1 MSPRVTT
8 SAEELASLLDR
19 DSGSIRSTLILLL
32 EERAKGTPDVAI
44 GERLLRELGRS
55 IYATQILSHLLGAER
70 VLLEIDAMER
80 RMAATG
86 ASSPVGVERPGSAG
100 AVGVRVPPM
109 GGARSAVVPSTTF
122 EEAVESIVSR
132 RPALGAAYREAVR
145 LNPLDRAFTM
155 ARAVS
160 EEQLVRVRDAIGASL
175 RNGATLNEAREA
187 VAGLGDWTTSYA
199 EVVYRNAVTRAYAE
213 GRLIQARDPDVALV
227 APAVMFQAIQ
237 DADVRPNHAAAH
249 GLAAGPDDPV
259 WATLRPPLGHN
270 CRCGLRLV
278 DRIEA
283 ESLGIL
289 DAAGRVRP
297 ATVPPGARP
306 DEGWRV

>member
-8 SAEELASLLDR
+8 SAEELAALLDR
-19 DSGSIRSTLILLL
+19 DAGSIRTALILLL
-32 EERAKGTPDVAI
+32 QERAKGTPDAAI
-44 GERLLRELGRS
+44 GERLIGELGRS

-70 VLLEIDAMER
+70 VLKEIDRMER

-86 ASSPVGVERPGSAG
+86 EAAPVAVERPRSAG
-100 AVGVRVPPM
+100 ALGVRVQPM
-109 GGARSAVVPSTTF
+109 GGVVSPAVPSTTF
-122 EEAVESIVSR
+122 EEAVQSVLAR
-132 RPALGAAYREAVR
+132 RPELGRAYRAATATYTPG
-145 LNPLDRAFTM
+145 NAFTM
-155 ARAVS
+155 AKAVS
-160 EEQLVRVRDAIGASL
+160 EEQLVRVRDAIGAAI
-175 RNGATLNEAREA
+175 RDGATLTEAREA

-199 EVVYRNAVTRAYAE
+199 ETVYRNAVARAYAE
-213 GRLIQARDPDVALV
+213 GRLVQARDPDVALV
-227 APAVMFQAIQ
+227 APAVMFQAVQ

-249 GLAAGPDDPV
+249 GLVAGPDDPV

-289 DAAGRVRP
+289 DSAGRVRP
-297 ATVPPGARP
+297 ATLPPGAHP
-306 DEGWRV
+306 DPGWRV